1 MEKDVEREENIT
13 PESSL
18 PQQMPKIEETENE
31 GKVLLE
37 SPAFC
42 GECREYL
49 AKMSAS
55 VSGSNRPLSPAGWIG
70 VNLLMAIPL
79 VNVLFLF
86 LWACGGTDRVNLKN
100 YSRGVL
106 LTVVLLVLA
115 FLVTVVILDSMGMR
129 LVIPDN
135 IKELLL

>member
-1 MEKDVEREENIT
+1 MNKDIDREENIT

-18 PQQMPKIEETENE
+18 PKDISPTIETEPVE
-31 GKVLLE
+31 KERLA
-37 SPAFC
+37 SQYFC
-42 GECREYL
+42 GECREFL
-49 AKMSAS
+49 AKMSAETMRN
-55 VSGSNRPLSPAGWIG
+55 NRPLSPVGWIG
-70 VNLLMAIPL
+70 VNFLMIIPL

-86 LWACGGTDRVNLKN
+86 LWACGGTERVNLKN

-106 LTVVLLVLA
+106 LTVVLLVLV

-129 LVIPDN
+129 LVIPEN